1 MLILSDDDKR
11 EFTGQIIDIFED
23 FLEEK
28 DAIIASN
35 DCRDDGVIIAGK
47 DYDEIRCKLSE
58 MMENWGLFI

>member
-1 MLILSDDDKR
+1 MIILSDTDKS

-28 DAIIASN
+28 EAIIASN